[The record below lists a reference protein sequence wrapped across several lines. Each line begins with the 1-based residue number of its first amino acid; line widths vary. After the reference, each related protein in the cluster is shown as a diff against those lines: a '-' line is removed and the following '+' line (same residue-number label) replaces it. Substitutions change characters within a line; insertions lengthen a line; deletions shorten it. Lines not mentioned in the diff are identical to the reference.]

1 MTAPHAETG
10 HLDPAKLW
18 SGGAA
23 TAVVAALT
31 AVVGILLARGV
42 FGVPVLAP
50 KGEGAWGDA
59 NTVAYALVSAAGA
72 LVATA
77 LVQVLAATTPRF
89 RTFFTWI
96 MMLATAVATIAPLGL
111 DVAASSRTA
120 TSLINLVIGIA
131 ITSITNVVVRSAY
144 RRPPPDY
151 FPNPGDEPCR
161 PSRRGRP
168 PRRHASAVRRGDDV
182 ARGTQPRE
190 NR

>member
-1 MTAPHAETG
+1 MTAPHAQAG
-10 HLDPAKLW
+10 HLDPARLW

-42 FGVPVLAP
+42 FDVPVLAP
-50 KGEGAWGDA
+50 KGDGVWGDA
-59 NTVAYALVSAAGA
+59 NTMAYALVAAAGA

-111 DVAASSRTA
+111 DVAPSSRVA
-120 TSLINLVIGIA
+120 TSLINMVIGIA

-151 FPNPGDEPCR
+151 FAPNPGDETELGGEPW
-161 PSRRGRP
+161 
-168 PRRHASAVRRGDDV
+168 
-182 ARGTQPRE
+182 
-190 NR
+190 